1 MTDHWTETLLEL
13 VRRTSC
19 DLPADVEQALRE
31 SLTTE
36 VPGSRAHASLSAMLE
51 NAALARSQSAPI
63 CQDTGTLTFL
73 WRMPSGVDAIEFER
87 HARIAVA
94 EATRRGWLRRN
105 TIDSVSGRSIDSNVA
120 DGSPVCQ
127 FEQSDRPDVE
137 VWLLQKGGGSE
148 NMSRQY
154 SLPDDTLR
162 AGRDLAGVRACVL
175 DAVWQAQGNGCAPGV
190 LGVCIGSDRAGG
202 FAAAK
207 RQFFRPLA
215 DHAPEPELAALE
227 DQLLREANETGIGP
241 MGMSG
246 KTTLLAVKI
255 AARPRVPASF
265 FVTVAYLCWACRR
278 RGVRVRTEDGQVLEW
293 LG

>member
-31 SLTTE
+31 RLATE
-36 VPGSRAHASLSAMLE
+36 DPGSRAQASLATMLE
-51 NAALARSQSAPI
+51 NVGMARSQSAPI
-63 CQDTGTLTFL
+63 CQDTGTLSFL
-73 WRMPSGVDAIEFER
+73 WQIPPGVDATEFER

-105 TIDSVSGRSIDSNVA
+105 TIDSLSGRSIDSNVA
-120 DGSPVCQ
+120 DGAPVCQ
-127 FEQSDRPDVE
+127 FEQSDRLDVE

-154 SLPDDTLR
+154 SLPDDSLR

-202 FAAAK
+202 YAAAK
-207 RQFFRPLA
+207 RQFLRPLT
-215 DHAPEPELAALE
+215 DRAPEPELAALE
-227 DQLLREANETGIGP
+227 DQLLREANASGIGP

-246 KTTLLAVKI
+246 NTTVLAVKI
-255 AARPRVPASF
+255 ATRPRVPASF

-278 RGVRVRTEDGQVLEW
+278 RGVRARAEDGHALEW